1 MGDKRTYEQVIA
13 LRAVQSE
20 DFMTADWYF
29 RNTIVRF
36 KVTETSLQVRV
47 PTSSSAEDFVKD
59 HKRSGRRQSCGVRR
73 LLEAARGEPDSSLN

>member
-29 RNTIVRF
+29 RNTKVRF
-36 KVTETSLQVRV
+36 KVTETRLQVRI
-47 PTSSSAEDFVKD
+47 PTGSSAEDFVKD
-59 HKRSGRRQSCGVRR
+59 HKRSGRRQSGSV
-73 LLEAARGEPDSSLN
+73 